1 MDVSIILPTYNE
13 KENIEAVIDG
23 VMEHMKGDY
32 EIIVVDDN
40 SPDGTWKVVE
50 EISDSRVRLLRRMD
64 EKGLASAIKRG
75 IEASKGA
82 VVVVMDTD
90 FAHPPETL
98 PDLIA
103 ATDNYH
109 IARGSRYVEGGGMI
123 TSKKRK
129 LLSKM
134 TNLFAKLLLGFG
146 IKDYTTSFFA
156 ARREVFEDIEILD
169 EWGAHGNYSIGFLY
183 TAQKKGLN
191 IKEVPFIMKD
201 RTAGITKV
209 GPDKK
214 KLLKWGVRYCMTV
227 LRLKFKNL

>member
-23 VMEHMKGDY
+23 VMEHMKGEY

-75 IEASKGA
+75 IEASRGA

-98 PDLIA
+98 PALIA
-103 ATDNYH
+103 ATNNYH
-109 IARGSRYVEGGGMI
+109 IARGSRFVEGGGMI
-123 TSKKRK
+123 TSKKRI

-156 ARREVFEDIEILD
+156 ARREVFEDIEISD

-183 TAQKKGLN
+183 TAQKKGLK

-214 KLLKWGVRYCMTV
+214 KTFKMGCEV
-227 LRLKFKNL
+227 LYDRA

>member
-1 MDVSIILPTYNE
+1 MEVSIILPTYNE
-13 KENIEAVIDG
+13 RENIVAVIDG
-23 VMEHMKGDY
+23 VKEHMKGDY

-50 EISDSRVRLLRRMD
+50 DIPDPRVRLLRRMD

-75 IEASKGA
+75 IEASRGA
-82 VVVVMDTD
+82 VIVVMDTD

-98 PDLIA
+98 PALIT
-103 ATDNYH
+103 ATDDYH

-123 TSKKRK
+123 TSKKRI

-156 ARREVFEDIEILD
+156 ARREVFEDIEISD

-183 TAQKKGLN
+183 TAQKKGLK
-191 IKEVPFIMKD
+191 IKEVPFIMRD

-209 GPDKK
+209 GQDKK